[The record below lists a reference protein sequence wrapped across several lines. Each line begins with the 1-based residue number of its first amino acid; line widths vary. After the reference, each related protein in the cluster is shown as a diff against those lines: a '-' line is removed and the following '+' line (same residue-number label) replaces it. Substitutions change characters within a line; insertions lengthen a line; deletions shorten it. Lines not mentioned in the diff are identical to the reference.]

1 MNHLLKIIINVF
13 IIFML
18 TEVFSMSSE
27 NTKIILKIDNEIIT
41 NIDIENEYK
50 YLTILNPDLKKM
62 NKEKALI
69 VAKASLIKEKVKLKE
84 LVKFFDLKV
93 ESTRLSGIIKN
104 FYKTK
109 GLTSES
115 EFIEYLK
122 NNEIK
127 FQDVKNKI
135 QIETAWNELIYKR
148 YKNNIKIDKEK
159 LRESIKKQKENEES
173 YLLYEIMFT
182 SQKDKKLIEESI
194 KSIGFKNTATTYS
207 ISNSSKSGGKI
218 GWIKETQ
225 LSKKV
230 AKLIKNL
237 KVGENTKPIETAGGN
252 LILLLDNIKKV
263 ETNIDVENEL
273 SRLINYETNKQLN
286 QMSNMYYNKIKN
298 NTLINEN

>member
-1 MNHLLKIIINVF
+1 MKHLLKIIINVF
-13 IIFML
+13 IIVML

-41 NIDIENEYK
+41 NRDIENEYK

-93 ESTRLSGIIKN
+93 ESTRLSEIIKN
-104 FYKTK
+104 FYQSK

-115 EFIEYLK
+115 EFIVYLK
-122 NNEIK
+122 NNGIK

-148 YKNNIKIDKEK
+148 YKNNIKIDKKE
-159 LRESIKKQKENEES
+159 LREAVKKQKKNEDS

-182 SQKDKKLIEESI
+182 NQKNKKMIEESI

-207 ISNSSKSGGKI
+207 ISDTSKSGGKI

-225 LSKKV
+225 LSKEV
-230 AKLIKNL
+230 AKLVKNL
-237 KVGENTKPIETAGGN
+237 KIGESTKPIKTAGGN

-273 SRLINYETNKQLN
+273 NRLISYETNKQLN